1 MHKKINYYLQI
12 LLLFFDLL
20 SLNFIF
26 IITLFVFDRS
36 TSFQFF
42 YPYLSYWFYQNIF
55 WIILVGL
62 LRLYSEHTIIK
73 FETFIKRT
81 AQVILIWIILNLC
94 FLVFSRHIDFSRLFI
109 FLSMCNFALVLV
121 LNRFLY
127 FGFKNYITLQSKLV
141 NKVIILGYNETAKKL
156 ARYFEEDELHTQLL
170 GFVEDENNMNEVTH
184 YPVLAGINNL
194 IDVAESLKVQEIYS
208 TLTPEQNKYIY
219 TLMTDAENKCMR
231 FKVVPNLS
239 LFLKKPVVIDYI
251 MDMPV
256 LSLRSDPLED
266 IGNRMKKRVL
276 DVIVSVF
283 VITFILSWLMPILGL
298 LIKMESKGPIFFS
311 QSRTGRRDIPFK
323 CLKFRSMCTN
333 NETESIQAT
342 RGDLRVTRIGSFLR
356 RSSLDEFPQFV
367 NVLIGNMSLVGPRP
381 HMLKHTADFSKL
393 VDHYMVRQF
402 LKPGITG
409 WAQINSFRGEI
420 VNPEQLHMRIASDLW
435 YLENWT
441 IWLDVRIIFLT
452 IYQVFKGDKHAY

>member
-219 TLMTDAENKCMR
+219 TLMNDAENKCMR

-239 LFLKKPVVIDYI
+239 LFLSILMLMYWSPLGILFFHSPEYPNLLFFNNRDASKKGNSTIKESDFFLILFTIIWSLEFLMIHVIFPD
-251 MDMPV
+251 
-256 LSLRSDPLED
+256 ET
-266 IGNRMKKRVL
+266 
-276 DVIVSVF
+276 VS
-283 VITFILSWLMPILGL
+283 I
-298 LIKMESKGPIFFS
+298 
-311 QSRTGRRDIPFK
+311 
-323 CLKFRSMCTN
+323 
-333 NETESIQAT
+333 
-342 RGDLRVTRIGSFLR
+342 
-356 RSSLDEFPQFV
+356 
-367 NVLIGNMSLVGPRP
+367 
-381 HMLKHTADFSKL
+381 MLKTML
-393 VDHYMVRQF
+393 
-402 LKPGITG
+402 
-409 WAQINSFRGEI
+409 
-420 VNPEQLHMRIASDLW
+420 
-435 YLENWT
+435 
-441 IWLDVRIIFLT
+441 
-452 IYQVFKGDKHAY
+452 

>member
-12 LLLFFDLL
+12 LLLLFDIL
-20 SLNFIF
+20 SLNLVFV
-26 IITLFVFDRS
+26 ITLFVFDGS
-36 TSFQFF
+36 INLQYL
-42 YPYLSYWFYQNIF
+42 YPYLPYWFYQNLF
-55 WIILVGL
+55 WLLLVSL
-62 LRLYSEHTIIK
+62 LTLYSESTIVK
-73 FETFIKRT
+73 FETFTKRT
-81 AQVILIWIILNLC
+81 AQVVILWVILNLC
-94 FLVFSRHIDFSRLFI
+94 FLVFSRQIQFSRLFI
-109 FLSMCNFALVLV
+109 ILSMCNFAVVLV

-127 FGFKNYITLQSKLV
+127 FGFKNYITVQSKLV

-156 ARYFEEDELHTQLL
+156 ARYFEEDDLHTKLL
-170 GFVEDENNMNEVTH
+170 GFVEDERNMHEVTH
-184 YPVLAGINNL
+184 YPVLTGIRNL
-194 IDVAESLKVQEIYS
+194 INVAEALNVHEIYS

-219 TLMTDAENKCMR
+219 TLMNDAEDKCMR

-251 MDMPV
+251 RDMPV

-276 DVIVSVF
+276 DITVSFLVIV
-283 VITFILSWLMPILGL
+283 FILSWMMPLLGL
-298 LIKMESKGPIFFS
+298 LIKIESRGPVFFA
-311 QSRTGRRDIPFK
+311 QTRTGRRDKPFS
-323 CLKFRSMCTN
+323 CLKFRSMCVDN
-333 NETESIQAT
+333 SNEAKQAT
-342 RGDLRVTRIGSFLR
+342 IGDVRVTKIGAFIRKTSV
-356 RSSLDEFPQFV
+356 DEFPQFL

-381 HMLKHTADFSKL
+381 HMVKHTANFSKL

-420 VNPEQLHMRIASDLW
+420 LHPEQLQMRIASDLW

-441 IWLDVRIIFLT
+441 IWLDLRIIFLT
-452 IYQVFKGDKHAY
+452 IYQVFKGDKNAY

>member
-12 LLLFFDLL
+12 LLLLFDLL

-36 TSFQFF
+36 ISFKYF
-42 YPYLSYWFYQNIF
+42 YPYLPYWFYQNLF
-55 WIILVGL
+55 WIILTGS
-62 LRLYSEHTIIK
+62 LRLYSESTIIK
-73 FETFIKRT
+73 FETFTKRT
-81 AQVILIWIILNLC
+81 VQIILLWIILNLC
-94 FLVFSRHIDFSRLFI
+94 FLVFSRQINYSRLFI

-127 FGFKNYITLQSKLV
+127 FGFKNYITLHSKLV

-156 ARYFEEDELHTQLL
+156 ARYFEEDEFHTQLL
-170 GFVEDENNMNEVTH
+170 GFVEDEINMNEVTH

-194 IDVAESLKVQEIYS
+194 IHVAESLKVQEIYS

-219 TLMTDAENKCMR
+219 TLMNDAEDKCMR

-251 MDMPV
+251 MDMPI

-266 IGNRMKKRVL
+266 IGNRMKKRIL
-276 DVIVSVF
+276 DVVVSLF
-283 VITFILSWLMPILGL
+283 VITFILSWMMPLLGL
-298 LIKMESKGPIFFS
+298 LIKLESKGPIFFS

-367 NVLIGNMSLVGPRP
+367 NVLLGNMSLVGPRP
-381 HMLKHTADFSKL
+381 HMLKHTADFTKL

-420 VNPEQLHMRIASDLW
+420 INPEQLHMRIASDLW

-441 IWLDVRIIFLT
+441 IWLDLRIIFLT
-452 IYQVFKGDKHAY
+452 IYQVFKGDKNAY